1 MTQDNIFP
9 HHHMVDRN
17 LRSSLKSQHP
27 LVIWLTGLSG
37 SGKSTIANALE
48 YRLATVFQAH
58 TYLLD
63 GDNIRTGLNAGLGF
77 SVEDRKE
84 NIRRIGEVSKL
95 LFDAGLI
102 TITAFI
108 SPFREDRDRVR
119 GMIEPEGFW
128 EIFVSCPL
136 EICMQRDPKG
146 LYQKAKNGEIAAFTG
161 ISSPYEA
168 PISPELVVHSDRFS
182 VEECVD
188 QIINAM
194 INKEIIGRPG

>member
-9 HHHMVDRN
+9 HHHRVDRN
-17 LRSSLKSQHP
+17 LRSSLKGQHP

-48 YRLATVFQAH
+48 YRLATVFRAH

-128 EIFVSCPL
+128 EVFVSCPL

-168 PISPELVVHSDRFS
+168 PVSPELVVHSDRFS

-188 QIINAM
+188 QIINTM